1 MAYDASTK
9 SRKYPMSGGNTGKSY
24 GGGGKKP
31 AMHNVFG
38 VVTGSSGHANT
49 STPSGEKSSG
59 KGGRNAN
66 YGSVNG
72 YD

>member
-1 MAYDASTK
+1 MAYDASTTN
-9 SRKYPMSGGNTGKSY
+9 RKYPMSGGNTGKSY

-38 VVTGSSGHANT
+38 VNAGKPGAPSTM
-49 STPSGEKSSG
+49 TPSGSKSSG

-66 YGSVNG
+66 YGPANG
-72 YD
+72 HD